1 MPSRERVAQL
11 IGMVERGEFV
21 QALEEFYA
29 ADASAQENGEEPSA
43 GLATLIERERR
54 TLAAFRVRTLP
65 VEAVLIDGDR
75 VAIHW
80 TFEFTDARSRSMRF
94 DEVASQLWRGDRI
107 VQERFYYDPAQRSR
121 WS

>member
-29 ADASAQENGEEPSA
+29 ADASAQENGEEPSQ

-65 VEAVLIDGDR
+65 VETVLIDGDR

-80 TFEFTDARSRSMRF
+80 TFEFTDARGRSMRF
-94 DEVASQLWRGDRI
+94 DEVANQLWRGERI